1 MSGNACRRSAAESRR
16 RRAQRLQSRTPRRFP
31 PPWLRPPQAG
41 SRSRDSAPRPRDGA
55 ASGVAARASATLPVQ
70 HPPRWTQPGSN
81 RRPSRCQRDA
91 LPAELWALGT
101 PQSSDTASRL
111 DSKPMSH
118 ESAEL
123 LLRGY
128 HAVVDGDFEA
138 MAGMLDPDVEWL
150 PAGQSEAIVISR
162 DRVLEVVADRAAE
175 NYHVVVDRAIG
186 LADRVVV
193 SMRFSRIELDPS
205 DERPL
210 QSRRSYLLGR
220 WAAVVHMRDGRVVRV
235 EEHPHLESA
244 LEAAGLEAE

>member
-1 MSGNACRRSAAESRR
+1 
-16 RRAQRLQSRTPRRFP
+16 
-31 PPWLRPPQAG
+31 
-41 SRSRDSAPRPRDGA
+41 
-55 ASGVAARASATLPVQ
+55 
-70 HPPRWTQPGSN
+70 
-81 RRPSRCQRDA
+81 
-91 LPAELWALGT
+91 
-101 PQSSDTASRL
+101 
-111 DSKPMSH
+111 MSH

-128 HAVVDGDFEA
+128 HAFVDGDFDAMEA
-138 MAGMLDPDVEWL
+138 MLDSDVEWV
-150 PAGQSEAIVISR
+150 PAGETETIVISR
-162 DRVLEVVADRAAE
+162 DRVLEIVAERAAE

-235 EEHPHLESA
+235 EEHPHLEAA

>member
-1 MSGNACRRSAAESRR
+1 V
-16 RRAQRLQSRTPRRFP
+16 T
-31 PPWLRPPQAG
+31 
-41 SRSRDSAPRPRDGA
+41 
-55 ASGVAARASATLPVQ
+55 
-70 HPPRWTQPGSN
+70 
-81 RRPSRCQRDA
+81 
-91 LPAELWALGT
+91 
-101 PQSSDTASRL
+101 
-111 DSKPMSH
+111 H

-128 HAVVDGDFEA
+128 HAFVDGDLEA
-138 MAGMLDPDVEWL
+138 IETMLDPDVEWL
-150 PAGQSEAIVISR
+150 PAGSAEAIVISR
-162 DRVLEVVADRAAE
+162 ERVLEVVADRASE
-175 NYHVVVDRAIG
+175 GYHVVVERAIG

-244 LEAAGLEAE
+244 LEAAGIEAE